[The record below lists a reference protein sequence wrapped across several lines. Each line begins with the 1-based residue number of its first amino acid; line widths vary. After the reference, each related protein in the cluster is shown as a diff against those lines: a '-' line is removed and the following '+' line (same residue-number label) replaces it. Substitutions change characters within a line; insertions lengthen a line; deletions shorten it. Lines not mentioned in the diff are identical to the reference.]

1 MAVVI
6 KELVIKGKVNGNS
19 SASEE
24 DIIKLIEANSKVN
37 KSKVG
42 LSESEK
48 RALITECVNEVLSRL
63 NDKLSY

>member
-48 RALITECVNEVLSRL
+48 EHLLL
-63 NDKLSY
+63 NV